1 MIGKATLEI
10 RYCVTSGYFWK
21 AAGLAAEL
29 AEGHVRETDI
39 TLTPVHGGRLEI
51 YVNGTKVYDRKEAGA
66 ADFYPSLKEMRKAKD
81 VLAEAI
87 ASAPPA

>member
-1 MIGKATLEI
+1 
-10 RYCVTSGYFWK
+10 
-21 AAGLAAEL
+21 
-29 AEGHVRETDI
+29 VRETDI

-51 YVNGTKVYDRKEAGA
+51 YVNGAKVYDRKEVTGA

-87 ASAPPA
+87 ASAPAEAKG

>member
-1 MIGKATLEI
+1 M
-10 RYCVTSGYFWK
+10 
-21 AAGLAAEL
+21 
-29 AEGHVRETDI
+29 RETDI

-51 YVNGTKVYDRKEAGA
+51 YVNGDKVYDRKEATGA

-87 ASAPPA
+87 AAAPPV